1 MTRKVGVIGSGNV
14 GSTLA
19 NNMLV
24 AGTAD
29 TLVLIDTNELKL
41 NSDATPILR
50 TRRPIC
56 QLIPQWCATTMKP
69 WPMQMSS

>member
-41 NSDATPILR
+41 NSDAT
-50 TRRPIC
+50 
-56 QLIPQWCATTMKP
+56 TMKP
-69 WPMQMSS
+69 WPMRMSS

>member
-41 NSDATPILR
+41 NSDASDFEDAAANL
-50 TRRPIC
+50 
-56 QLIPQWCATTMKP
+56 TTHTTVVRND
-69 WPMQMSS
+69 